1 MAHVTEKVKS
11 PRDEILSPALLHVGI
26 RGSAIGTLSLRV
38 SFHFEFSF
46 LSADS
51 SQADQQEINYALWIF
66 ASVGK
71 QDKLKSLQTC

>member
-1 MAHVTEKVKS
+1 MAHVTEKVRS

-26 RGSAIGTLSLRV
+26 GGSAIGTLCLRV